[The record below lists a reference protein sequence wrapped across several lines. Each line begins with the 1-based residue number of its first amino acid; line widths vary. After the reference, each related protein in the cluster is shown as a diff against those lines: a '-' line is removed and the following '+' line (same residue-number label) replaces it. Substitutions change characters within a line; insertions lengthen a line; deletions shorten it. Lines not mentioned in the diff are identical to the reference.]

1 MIKTAL
7 QIKTIGSILK
17 EKRKELKLEL
27 SDVANETKI
36 SINYL
41 QALEDGN
48 FSKFPSEVYLKGFLK
63 NYAKFLGISTE
74 KALALYRREN
84 ERKQN
89 ESSINAVANS
99 KPKTQGFTFTP
110 NQIIAAI
117 AILAIVMI
125 LIYLSTY
132 VGRVIKVPKLELN
145 SPITMITE
153 TEGVYK
159 TDANFIT
166 IAGVADIGSTLTIN
180 EQELKLNSFEKFS
193 EEFNLIEGTNDFVI
207 KAESQF
213 GRSKI
218 IKLIITKEAGNPLP
232 TVTDIPLSLEI
243 RLDIEIVKADAQIAL
258 SIDGISRTDRVYKLG
273 STIEFT
279 AKEKIELTTN
289 KPSSLQ
295 VLINKEPVTIDSNK
309 TNWEIIEGKI
319 VKS

>member
-17 EKRKELKLEL
+17 EKRKDLKLEL
-27 SDVANETKI
+27 TDVSNEIKI
-36 SINYL
+36 SVIYL
-41 QALEDGN
+41 QALEEGS

-89 ESSINAVANS
+89 ESSINAVINS
-99 KPKTQGFTFTP
+99 KPKTKAFTFTP
-110 NQIIAAI
+110 NKIIAGI

-145 SPITMITE
+145 SPITMTTD
-153 TEGVYK
+153 TEGLYK

-166 IAGVADIGSTLTIN
+166 ISGIADIGSTLTIN

-193 EEFNLIEGTNDFVI
+193 EEFNLIEGTNDFII

-213 GRSKI
+213 GRSKT
-218 IKLIITKEAGNPLP
+218 IKLQITKEAGNPLP
-232 TVTDIPLSLEI
+232 TVTATVAPLEI
-243 RLDIEIVKADAQIAL
+243 LLDIEIVKADAQIAI
-258 SIDGISRTDRVYKLG
+258 SVDGVSRTDRVYKPG
-273 STIEFT
+273 STIEFN

-295 VLINKEPVTIDSNK
+295 VLINGKAVVIDSNL
-309 TNWEIIEGKI
+309 TSWEIVDGEI
-319 VKS
+319 VSK